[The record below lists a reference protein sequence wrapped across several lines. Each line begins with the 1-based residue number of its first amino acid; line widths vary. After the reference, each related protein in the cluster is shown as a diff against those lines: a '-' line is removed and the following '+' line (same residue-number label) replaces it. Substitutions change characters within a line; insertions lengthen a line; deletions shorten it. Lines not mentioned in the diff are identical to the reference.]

1 MIPVEKMAA
10 RLLNR
15 HNLKPPFNLEA
26 LASNYAS
33 IEYHEFPFSADG
45 ITIGIG
51 GNERP
56 QILINSHSP
65 ETRKKFTLA
74 HELGHVIIPWHTGTI
89 ISHLNHLGTHLEYRD
104 MESEANQ
111 FAAELLIPQS
121 WLHGLE
127 DNFYSVEA
135 LIKTVLKDTG
145 VSRDA
150 AFIKI
155 FNTIRTPI
163 VCAWIHSNGDFIKD
177 FRTNTAPSSASFHGK
192 NILNQKIFLTASS
205 EEIFTLGD
213 RLYKAWMFDQIK
225 FDEIDPRPWRDILNQ
240 ILDETGKQHLLGSIN
255 AILPNKYCSNKDMP
269 EQELCSLVM
278 QTYDGRDNLN
288 DVVSHPLFSQYIIKR
303 IKELVARNKK

>member
-15 HNLKPPFNLEA
+15 HNLKPPFDLYA

-33 IEYHEFPFSADG
+33 IEYHHFPFDADG
-45 ITIGIG
+45 ITVGIG
-51 GNERP
+51 GNEKP

-89 ISHLNHLGTHLEYRD
+89 ISHLNPLGTHLEYRD

-121 WLHGLE
+121 WLHSLE
-127 DNFYSVEA
+127 DDFYSVEN

-150 AFIKI
+150 ALIKI
-155 FNTIRTPI
+155 FNTIRIPI
-163 VCAWIHSNGDFIKD
+163 VCAWINHDGKFIKD
-177 FRTNTAPSSASFHGK
+177 FRTNTAPGSASFHGK
-192 NILNQKIFLTASS
+192 NILNEKIFLTASS
-205 EEIFTLGD
+205 EEIFALGD
-213 RLYKAWMFDQIK
+213 RLYKAWFFDKMK
-225 FDEIDPRPWRDILNQ
+225 FYEVDPRTWREILNQ
-240 ILDETGKQHLLGSIN
+240 ILDETGKRDLLGSIN
-255 AILPNKYCSNKDMP
+255 AILPNKYSSNKDMP

-278 QTYDGRDNLN
+278 QAYDGREKIH
-288 DVVSHPLFSQYIIKR
+288 DVVSHPLFPQYIIKR
-303 IKELVARNKK
+303 IKELIIRNKK